1 MRENSRKKIYEV
13 SRDGKITM
21 CPYLIQT
28 KEKGKLRLFLKRLI
42 PQTSE
47 RLLEGNRLPMPPT
60 TPAPRT
66 VAAIAERNGAPL
78 PVMVLLLLFV
88 LALAYDAWALSAC
101 SQGDAVRIWSAP
113 LVAGLGEK
121 LEIVA
126 VATDGELS
134 ELLVTD
140 PAGHLSKL
148 PFVKGGGPPWS
159 LRGAL
164 AAPVAGRYRIEAQ
177 RAGRVAACNE
187 VEVAGR
193 AGERGTGKW
202 DLATQALYA
211 AWVEHLFDAP
221 PEVSLSFPSLE
232 PVLRDPNR
240 NFLYNFLHKGE
251 DTQFPAEPDCADL
264 SFFLRGYFAWKLG
277 LPISYRACNRGTVS
291 SAPRCDAAEIS
302 SSFVGTVASPAT
314 FRQVSRRFMDRVSSG
329 SGRTALSDEA
339 SDFYPIALDRTALWP
354 GTVYADPYGHTLI
367 IVKWVQQTAQRS
379 GLLLAVDAQPDNS
392 VARKRFWE
400 GNFLFAQTPSAG
412 PGFKAYRVPVAA
424 GTKGGW
430 RPAPNSALTESSG
443 LPPYATEQANLTPE
457 AFYARME
464 RLINPRGLNPEAAY
478 AATLEALIEQ
488 LETRVRSVDN
498 GVSYMRTHPGT
509 FAPMPRGPAIFE
521 TTGLWEDYATPSRDM
536 RILIALK
543 VLADLPERIRRHP
556 ELYLLRGES
565 PAAAAARIELLHKQR
580 LKERFITYTRSDG
593 SPWRLSLG
601 EIYQR
606 RSGLEIAY
614 NPNDCVER
622 RWGAAPGTPD
632 FATCGRQAP
641 AEQRTRMEEYR
652 PWFREA
658 RRPPR

>member
-1 MRENSRKKIYEV
+1 MIFWVLLQFR
-13 SRDGKITM
+13 
-21 CPYLIQT
+21 
-28 KEKGKLRLFLKRLI
+28 LRCR
-42 PQTSE
+42 
-47 RLLEGNRLPMPPT
+47 PMPPT

-66 VAAIAERNGAPL
+66 VAAIAKRNGASL
-78 PVMVLLLLFV
+78 PVMVLLLSLV
-88 LALAYDAWALSAC
+88 LALADGAWALSTC

-113 LVAGLGEK
+113 LKARPGEK

-140 PAGHLSKL
+140 PAGHLSEL
-148 PFVKGGGPPWS
+148 PTVKGGGPPWS

-164 AAPVAGRYRIEAQ
+164 TAPVAGRYRIEAR
-177 RAGRVAACNE
+177 RAGRVATCNE

-193 AGERGTGKW
+193 SGERGSGEW
-202 DLATQALYA
+202 DLATEALYA
-211 AWVEHLFDAP
+211 AWVEYLFDAP

-232 PVLRDPNR
+232 PILRDPNR
-240 NFLYNFLHKGE
+240 NFLYDFLHKGE
-251 DTQFPAEPDCADL
+251 DTQFPARPDCARL

-277 LPISYRACNRGTVS
+277 LPIGYRHCNRGSAS
-291 SAPRCDAAEIS
+291 SAPRCDAAEINR
-302 SSFVGTVASPAT
+302 SFVGTVATPAT
-314 FRQVSRRFMDRVSSG
+314 FRQVSRRIMDRVSSAG
-329 SGRTALSDEA
+329 GRTALSDEA
-339 SDFYPIALDRTALWP
+339 TDFYPVALDRAALWP

-367 IVKWVQQTAQRS
+367 IVKWVPQTAQRS

-400 GNFLFAQTPSAG
+400 GNFLFAQIPSAG
-412 PGFKAYRVPVAA
+412 PGFKAYRVPVADSA
-424 GTKGGW
+424 KGGW
-430 RPAPNSALTESSG
+430 RPTPNSALAERSG
-443 LPPYATEQANLTPE
+443 LPAYVTEQAHLTPE
-457 AFYARME
+457 AFYSRME
-464 RLINPRGLNPEAAY
+464 RLINPRGLDPEAAY
-478 AATLEALIEQ
+478 AASLEALMEQ

-498 GVSYMRTHPGT
+498 GESYMRTHPRT
-509 FAPMPRGPAIFE
+509 VAPMPRGSAIFE

-543 VLADLPERIRRHP
+543 VLADLPEHIRHHP

-565 PAAAAARIELLHKQR
+565 PEAAKARIELLHSQR
-580 LKERFITYTRSDG
+580 LKERFISYTRSDG
-593 SPWRLSLG
+593 SSWRLSLG

-606 RSGLEIAY
+606 LSGLEIAY

-622 RWGAAPGTPD
+622 RWGATPGTPE
-632 FATCGRQAP
+632 FATCGRQVP

>member
-1 MRENSRKKIYEV
+1 M
-13 SRDGKITM
+13 
-21 CPYLIQT
+21 
-28 KEKGKLRLFLKRLI
+28 
-42 PQTSE
+42 
-47 RLLEGNRLPMPPT
+47 LPS

-66 VAAIAERNGAPL
+66 VAAIANSIGAPL

-88 LALAYDAWALSAC
+88 LALADGAWALSAC
-101 SQGDAVRIWSAP
+101 SQGDAVRIWTAP
-113 LVAGLGEK
+113 LVARPGEK

-126 VATDGELS
+126 VATDGDLS

-140 PAGHLSKL
+140 PSGRRSKL
-148 PFVKGGGPPWS
+148 PAVNGGGPPWS

-164 AAPVAGRYRIEAQ
+164 AAPVAGRYRMEAY

-187 VEVAGR
+187 VEVGGR
-193 AGERGTGKW
+193 AGGRGSGKW
-202 DLATQALYA
+202 DPANQALYA
-211 AWVEHLFDAP
+211 VWVEHLFDAP
-221 PEVSLSFPSLE
+221 PDVSLSFPSLE
-232 PVLRDPNR
+232 PVLRNPNR
-240 NFLYNFLHKGE
+240 NFLYDFLHKGE
-251 DTQFPAEPDCADL
+251 DTQFPAKPDCAEF

-277 LPISYRACNRGTVS
+277 LPISYRACNRGS
-291 SAPRCDAAEIS
+291 ARSAPRCGAAEINR
-302 SSFVGTVASPAT
+302 SFVGTIASPAT
-314 FRQVSRRFMDRVSSG
+314 FRRVSRRLMDRVSSSG
-329 SGRTALSDEA
+329 GRTALSNEA
-339 SDFYPIALDRTALWP
+339 SDFYPVALDRATLWP

-392 VARKRFWE
+392 VTRKRFWE

-412 PGFKAYRVPVAA
+412 PGFKAYRVPVADGA
-424 GTKGGW
+424 KGW
-430 RPAPNSALTESSG
+430 CPAPNTAFAERSG

-464 RLINPRGLNPEAAY
+464 RLINPRGLDAEAAY
-478 AATLEALIEQ
+478 AATLEALMEQ

-498 GVSYMRTHPGT
+498 GKSYMRTHPGT
-509 FAPMPRGPAIFE
+509 VAPMPRGRAIFE

-543 VLADLPERIRRHP
+543 VLADLPERIRSNP
-556 ELYLLRGES
+556 ELYLLRGEN
-565 PAAAAARIELLHKQR
+565 PAAAAARIERLHSQS
-580 LKERFITYTRSDG
+580 LKEHFITYTRSDG

-601 EIYQR
+601 EIYLR

-622 RWGAAPGTPD
+622 RWGATPGTPD

-652 PWFREA
+652 LWFRETRWPA
-658 RRPPR
+658 R